1 MWFQEAKMVIA
12 RAYRQT
18 EKLLQDNKEK
28 LALVSS
34 AYFDRVSA
42 FLYIYSHKTGGALVV
57 FISHNRQIFL
67 LPVGQYAV
75 GA

>member
-1 MWFQEAKMVIA
+1 MVIA
-12 RAYRQT
+12 RAYRHT

-34 AYFDRVSA
+34 AYFKRFFFIFTYDSGCFV
-42 FLYIYSHKTGGALVV
+42 FL
-57 FISHNRQIFL
+57 SHNRQHIVP
-67 LPVGQYAV
+67 PVGPCTV

>member
-12 RAYRQT
+12 RAYRHT

-34 AYFDRVSA
+34 GF
-42 FLYIYSHKTGGALVV
+42 FIYVPKRLEAL
-57 FISHNRQIFL
+57 
-67 LPVGQYAV
+67 
-75 GA
+75 